1 MFAIEALGLRKR
13 YGQRDVVDGIDLRVK
28 AGEVVA
34 VLGPNGA
41 GKTTTIEMLE
51 GLTARTGGSLSVLGH
66 DPGRGEL
73 AFRRRIGVVLQS
85 GGIETMLTCREVL
98 DLHRGFYPSPLPA
111 DGLLALVGLADE
123 ADTRVGRLSGGQQR
137 RIDMALA
144 LAGDPEL
151 VFLDEPTTGF
161 DPAARRHAWET
172 INGLRSLGKTI
183 LLTTHYLEEAE
194 AVADRIIVLSAGQIV
209 ADGAPGELGHRDQAP
224 TRITFAPIA
233 GVSVEQLPVAVRDHG
248 RQWMI
253 TTTDPTATLHALT
266 SWAVDERRSLSGLT
280 VAPPSIEDVYLEVT
294 A

>member
-1 MFAIEALGLRKR
+1 
-13 YGQRDVVDGIDLRVK
+13 
-28 AGEVVA
+28 
-34 VLGPNGA
+34 
-41 GKTTTIEMLE
+41 
-51 GLTARTGGSLSVLGH
+51 
-66 DPGRGEL
+66 
-73 AFRRRIGVVLQS
+73 
-85 GGIETMLTCREVL
+85 MLTCREVL
-98 DLHRGFYPSPLPA
+98 DLHRGFYPSPLPT
-111 DGLLALVGLADE
+111 DGLLELVGLADD
-123 ADTRVGRLSGGQQR
+123 AGTRVGRLSGGQQR

-209 ADGAPGELGHRDQAP
+209 ADGAPGVLGHRDQAP

-233 GVSVEQLPVAVRDHG
+233 GVSVEQLPVAVCDDG

-253 TTTDPTATLHALT
+253 ATTDPTGTLHALT
-266 SWAVDERRSLSGLT
+266 SWAVVEGRSLSGLT